1 MALPPVNV
9 GGVQDPG
16 GGTVLVVDE
25 ICDECQGCGRDPD
38 HHDTCKAE
46 DHADLGQDVRHRRD
60 DADATANGCASCD
73 GRRWFP
79 VQGFNE
85 RAGDG
90 AAGAVRVRGEPA
102 GGGAMTTADRSE
114 RRNLE
119 RMRAVVEELRQVQA
133 RRDEL
138 LAQRHDLA
146 AQLIATGNWSFSAL
160 ATEMGYERT
169 QLAVEFRRRTKQ
181 AEKRRETAE

>member
-1 MALPPVNV
+1 MEGDPMNDRLHLPAPSPYSGSNRCGSCLGAGITGVRYEMALPPVNV

-85 RAGDG
+85 QRAT
-90 AAGAVRVRGEPA
+90 VLRVPCGCAE
-102 GGGAMTTADRSE
+102 G
-114 RRNLE
+114 LL
-119 RMRAVVEELRQVQA
+119 VEA
-133 RRDEL
+133 
-138 LAQRHDLA
+138 
-146 AQLIATGNWSFSAL
+146 S
-160 ATEMGYERT
+160 
-169 QLAVEFRRRTKQ
+169 
-181 AEKRRETAE
+181 